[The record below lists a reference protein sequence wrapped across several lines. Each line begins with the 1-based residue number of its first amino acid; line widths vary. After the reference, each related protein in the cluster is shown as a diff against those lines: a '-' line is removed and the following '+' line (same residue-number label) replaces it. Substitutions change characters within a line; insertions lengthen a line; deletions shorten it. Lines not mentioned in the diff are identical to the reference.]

1 MTSVVAVIDDDASV
15 RQATSRLLMSAGY
28 RVAPFESAERFMQE
42 AGEVD
47 ADCLLLDVHMPGLD
61 GMGLQEWLSDSGV
74 RLPIVFITGFG
85 DIPMTVRAMKR
96 GAVDFLQKPV
106 DDEALLAVIETAVER
121 SRELKRER
129 EQLESVA
136 GLVGSL
142 TPREREVFRHIV
154 LGKLNK
160 QIASD
165 LAISEKTVKV
175 HRGRVM
181 AKLEV
186 RSVAELVRI
195 AERAGVAAD

>member
-1 MTSVVAVIDDDASV
+1 MTIVAVIDDDPSV
-15 RQATSRLLMSAGY
+15 RQATSRLLMAAGY
-28 RVAPFESAERFMQE
+28 RVAPFESAEQFLEQ

-47 ADCLLLDVHMPGLD
+47 ADCLLLDINMPGLD
-61 GMGLQEWLSDSGV
+61 GMGLQASLSKAGSH
-74 RLPIVFITGFG
+74 LPIVFITGFG
-85 DIPMTVRAMKR
+85 DIPMTVRAMKQ

-106 DDEALLAVIETAVER
+106 EDGALLAVIETAVER
-121 SRELKRER
+121 GRALRRER
-129 EQLESVA
+129 EQLESLD
-136 GLVGSL
+136 GLLGSL

-154 LGKLNK
+154 QGKLNK
-160 QIASD
+160 QIAND

-195 AERAGVAAD
+195 AERVGIAPD

>member
-1 MTSVVAVIDDDASV
+1 VTSVVAVIDDDDSV

-28 RVAPFESAERFMQE
+28 RVAPFESAERFIEQ
-42 AGEVD
+42 AGAVD
-47 ADCLLLDVHMPGLD
+47 ADCLLLDVNMPGLG
-61 GMGLQEWLSDSGV
+61 GMGLQQWLSDSGV

-106 DDEALLAVIETAVER
+106 DDEQLLAVIETAVLR
-121 SRELKRER
+121 SRELRRER
-129 EQLESVA
+129 EQLESVT
-136 GLVGSL
+136 GLLGSL
-142 TPREREVFRHIV
+142 TPREREVFGHIV

-160 QIASD
+160 QIAND

-195 AERAGVAAD
+195 AERAGIPAD